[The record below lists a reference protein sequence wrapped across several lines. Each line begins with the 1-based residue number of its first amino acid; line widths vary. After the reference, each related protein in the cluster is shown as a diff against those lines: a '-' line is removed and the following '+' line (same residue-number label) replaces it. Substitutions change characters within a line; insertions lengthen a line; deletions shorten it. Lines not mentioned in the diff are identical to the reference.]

1 MEPMLNY
8 CIQIKVAR
16 AGVQHDQQQRQ
27 PRFGAGDT
35 MSEPTLK
42 DIAEQLSAMQREQTE
57 IKKDLTTIKQQLEK
71 LDSRF
76 FEFSMRVVSANQS
89 AFYADGKLK
98 NDK

>member
-1 MEPMLNY
+1 
-8 CIQIKVAR
+8 
-16 AGVQHDQQQRQ
+16 
-27 PRFGAGDT
+27 

-76 FEFSMRVVSANQS
+76 FEFSMRVVTSVPVSFLLSRPSTNEVLRCRRRFAPRPS
-89 AFYADGKLK
+89 LLW
-98 NDK
+98 